1 MKLQT
6 EERNNNSLKIDE
18 LDTRNILITIN
29 NEDKTVA
36 EKVEEEIDNISL
48 VVDLISNSMSKGG
61 RIIYLGAGTS
71 GRLAILDAAEC
82 PPTYGTSPK
91 DIVALIAGGQ
101 EAILKAIEN
110 SEDSEIQAIKDLDSL
125 NPKKNDV
132 IIGIAASG
140 KTPYV
145 IEGIKYAK
153 SLGLDTVAIACN
165 KNTIIGSLADFKI
178 EVETGP
184 EVIMGST
191 RMKAGT
197 AQKLI
202 LNMISTA
209 VMIKLGKVYSNL
221 MVNVGS
227 YNKKLLERQKIIVQ
241 EATRCNYEKA
251 EKVLNETN
259 RDCKLAIFS
268 ILSGLNIENA
278 RENLERHNGN
288 IKKSLDA
295 L

>member
-6 EERNNNSLKIDE
+6 EERNKNSLKIDE

-36 EKVEEEIDNISL
+36 EKVEAEIDNISK
-48 VVDLISNSMSKGG
+48 VVDLLSSSMAKGG

-71 GRLAILDAAEC
+71 GRLAILDSAEC
-82 PPTYGTSPK
+82 PPTYGTSP
-91 DIVALIAGGQ
+91 DEIVALIAGGN

-110 SEDSEIQAIKDLDSL
+110 SEDSEIQAIEDLDKL
-125 NPKKNDV
+125 NLKENDV

-153 SLGLDTVAIACN
+153 SIGLNTVAIACN
-165 KNTIIGSLADFKI
+165 KNTIIGSLADLKI
-178 EVETGP
+178 EVDTGP

-221 MVNVGS
+221 MINVGS

-241 EATRCNYEKA
+241 EATNCTYEQA
-251 EKVLNETN
+251 EETLNKTN
-259 RDCKLAIFS
+259 SNCKLAIYS
-268 ILSGLNIENA
+268 ILSGLNVENA
-278 RENLERHNGN
+278 RKNLEKYNEN
-288 IKKSLDA
+288 IKKA
-295 L
+295 LNI